1 MKVLAKITL
10 EEADDIIQLIE
21 KKNALNNLALLL
33 EKKKGKKELLKEC
46 NAEKDMVY
54 KQYEKWWTYILNKYK
69 LHNYPIESI
78 YVDAY
83 ERIVKLN

>member
-33 EKKKGKKELLKEC
+33 EKKEGKKELLKEC

-54 KQYEKWWTYILNKYK
+54 KLYQYRWTYILKNYKYHK
-69 LHNYPIESI
+69 NPIESI
-78 YVDAY
+78 
-83 ERIVKLN
+83 

>member
-33 EKKKGKKELLKEC
+33 EKKEGKKELLK
-46 NAEKDMVY
+46 
-54 KQYEKWWTYILNKYK
+54 
-69 LHNYPIESI
+69 
-78 YVDAY
+78 
-83 ERIVKLN
+83 